1 MWGRAVVVE
10 NEMMYHAA
18 QSNGP
23 SALRRPEGLAID
35 SRFSADPET
44 RDGWRITSGDRVIQR
59 IPAEEMR
66 FLVHWGAQVYMDD
79 EELRVAQD
87 HTDDLTHERVFEIFV
102 ADLRAR
108 GEKASLPSDPFTDKA
123 FIRVLNRVYDLGTPS
138 IIPPEPG
145 EEPVVDAA

>member
-10 NEMMYHAA
+10 NEMMYHAG

-35 SRFSADPET
+35 SRISADPESE
-44 RDGWRITSGDRVIQR
+44 DGWRITTGERVIQR

-66 FLVHWGAQVYMDD
+66 FLVHWGAQLYMDD

-87 HTDDLTHERVFEIFV
+87 HTDDLTHERVFEIFG

-108 GEKASLPSDPFTDKA
+108 GEAFDMPSHPLTDKT
-123 FIRVLNRVYDLGTPS
+123 FIRLLNRVYDLGTPS
-138 IIPPEPG
+138 IMPPEPV
-145 EEPVVDAA
+145 EEPAAA